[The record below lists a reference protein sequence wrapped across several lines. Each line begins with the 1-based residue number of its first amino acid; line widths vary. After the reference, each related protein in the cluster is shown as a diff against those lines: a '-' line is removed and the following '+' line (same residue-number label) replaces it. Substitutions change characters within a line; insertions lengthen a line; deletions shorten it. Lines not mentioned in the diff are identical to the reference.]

1 MYISLL
7 TELLAAKRLFCSFK
21 LNLSAHLNT
30 ACTYCLISC
39 TTELIFHVS
48 CLHASTGDLPFHASS
63 PGLGQHP
70 LYLFS
75 WLLTD
80 HILFCLATHRTYL
93 PVLHFT
99 SPSLTL
105 HLPSSPSPRPPPGL
119 SVGRVS
125 LSFLTTS
132 PTTTTTRRQCVMRSW
147 I

>member
-7 TELLAAKRLFCSFK
+7 TELSTAKSIGYFV
-21 LNLSAHLNT
+21 LSSCTCQPTFNT

-48 CLHASTGDLPFHASS
+48 CLHAPTGDLPFHASS

-70 LYLFS
+70 LYFFS

-80 HILFCLATHRTYL
+80 HILFCLATHWTYL

-99 SPSLTL
+99 SPFLTL

-125 LSFLTTS
+125 LSLFWRLHLLLLLLGGS
-132 PTTTTTRRQCVMRSW
+132 V
-147 I
+147 